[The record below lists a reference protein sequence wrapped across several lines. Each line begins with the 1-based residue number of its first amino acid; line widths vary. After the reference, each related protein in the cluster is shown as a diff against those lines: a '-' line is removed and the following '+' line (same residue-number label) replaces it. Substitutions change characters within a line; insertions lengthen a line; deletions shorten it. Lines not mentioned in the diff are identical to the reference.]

1 MSGHLY
7 GYARVS
13 TAGQDPALQ
22 LDALERAGCV
32 RVFLDKAS
40 GRLDSRPQLD
50 ALRKVLL
57 PGDTLAVWKL
67 DRLGRR
73 TAALLPL
80 IEDLAGRGIGFR
92 SLTEAIDTTAPAGRL
107 LLAIVGAFAE
117 LERDMI
123 SERTRAGLTAAV
135 AKGQQLGRPPALSAD
150 QVAAARQ
157 MHNAGGRTVAQIAR
171 LFGVSRPTVYR
182 ALAPQTKD
190 TGSSRIASLVI

>member
-13 TAGQDPALQ
+13 TQDQDPALQ
-22 LDALERAGCV
+22 LDALESAGCV
-32 RVFLDKAS
+32 RIFLDKAS
-40 GRLDSRPQLD
+40 GRLDRRPQLD
-50 ALRKVLL
+50 ALQEALL

-73 TAALLPL
+73 TAALLSL
-80 IEDLAGRGIGFR
+80 IEDLAARGIGFR
-92 SLTEAIDTTAPAGRL
+92 SLTEAIDTSAPQGRL

-123 SERTRAGLTAAV
+123 GERTRAGLAAAV
-135 AKGQQLGRPPALSAD
+135 AKGQQLGRPPALTAD

-157 MHNAGGRTVAQIAR
+157 MYDAGGRTVAQIAR
-171 LFGVSRPTVYR
+171 LFGVSRPTIYR
-182 ALAPQTKD
+182 ALDPSPAAAAVL
-190 TGSSRIASLVI
+190 R